1 MASAYSS
8 GAVVSAMVRMR
19 AESGVRM
26 PSATLA
32 MDNERRGV
40 SVLGNARENEKHAI
54 KNHFPQQIGEEK
66 KCKQKGGFLL
76 DILWLLEECVS

>member
-1 MASAYSS
+1 MAAHHNTKLQQKIIFKKDNCVHGVSCAMASAYSS

-40 SVLGNARENEKHAI
+40 SVLGNA
-54 KNHFPQQIGEEK
+54 
-66 KCKQKGGFLL
+66 
-76 DILWLLEECVS
+76 